1 MKSTR
6 STLALLSAT
15 SILALAAATTSFAQ
29 DGAAAP
35 AAEDD
40 TETVV
45 VTGIRASQ
53 KRAVSIKRD
62 AIQVV
67 DAISSEDIGK
77 FPDATISDSL
87 QRIPGVQ
94 VRREAGEAGAIN
106 IRGLPQVAT
115 FLNGEAFLGAN
126 SITNVQPNFGD
137 IPSQLMMGA
146 EVYKSATATQL
157 GAGITGTVNLKT
169 WKPFDFQDGLT
180 VAAAVEG
187 AYGSMTEEW
196 EPSAN
201 GLISWR
207 NDTFGVLL
215 SVAKSDTTAANSYN
229 GMNGNFGWAGKA
241 GESWA
246 FTQAVFDPVTGR
258 VNNGL
263 AFSTGDQNG
272 DGDTNDS
279 FISYQGWK
287 AMDKVTKRDR
297 TGVNLAAEWRIA
309 DGVKLNGEY
318 FYTEQT
324 QLNNEVGLVAESK
337 WSAWGWFTPLKTTDL
352 GYQDLFSV
360 QSALY
365 NVQRISSYTEVAR
378 FDSESQNL
386 SLTLTYD
393 KGGKLRYKARYLTA
407 KAEQANTNAYIDA
420 TLADQRQWGAGFGYY
435 PGSATPIATAPNG
448 YSGLVPITVNNPGN
462 GAAISFSGFDA
473 ARFGDLDN
481 YAIDAISSENNYDR
495 SADMNIF
502 RFDGNYAFADDVT
515 FDFGYRRSERSVD
528 NLAYDYLSP
537 LYKDQ
542 STAGPQNP
550 GGNGCLVKWKA
561 SDVVLNQSSACTA
574 GDGTNFY
581 TALAP
586 TTLASL
592 GSGVYMPISSFGDAS
607 GIPSG
612 YGINPEALENPF
624 AYVNGKFPGTVRWS
638 NPGGSYGVDL
648 TQSMTYLQM
657 NLNGELVLPF
667 KANFGVQIVDT
678 DLSVQQNLI
687 SPVSGQYGAAA
698 ADAGDVITNRSF
710 TDVLPSFNAVAD
722 INDSMKVRVG
732 YSKNMT
738 LLDLEQW
745 GGAKSLSYA
754 LDTNLNFIVIGGS
767 ESGNPTLDPWRSTNY
782 DISFEWYNAP
792 GSMLSVGAF
801 YVEVESFVVSGSRQ
815 SLEQDQTGGGSRI
828 VTLSTPSQ
836 GEGGVLKGLEFN
848 AKQAFTYLPGFWS
861 NFGIDANY
869 TYSPST
875 RPGKDLSGDDLE
887 FPDNSKHQTNLAI
900 WYQNGP
906 LQARIAHNYRSRRL
920 ASQNLLWGTQGL
932 NLYQAPTEYVDA
944 SVSYEF
950 TPGMT
955 AYLQASNITEEKET
969 YYMQWENQQAY
980 QNIYE
985 RRVMIG
991 LRAKF

>member
-1 MKSTR
+1 MKKITR
-6 STLALLSAT
+6 SPGALLSAVSLLAITVAT
-15 SILALAAATTSFAQ
+15 STFAQ
-29 DGAAAP
+29 EAPAP
-35 AAEDD
+35 AATASDV
-40 TETVV
+40 ETVV

-62 AIQVV
+62 AAQVV

-94 VRREAGEAGAIN
+94 VRREAGEAGAVN

-146 EVYKSATATQL
+146 EVYKSATASQL

-169 WKPFDFQDGLT
+169 WKPFDLQKGLT
-180 VAAAVEG
+180 VAGAVEG
-187 AYGSMTEEW
+187 TYGNQTKEW
-196 EPSAN
+196 EPTAN

-207 NDTFGVLL
+207 NDKFGVLL

-229 GMNGNFGWAGKA
+229 GLNGDYGWAGKA

-246 FTQAVFDPVTGR
+246 FTQAVYDPATGK

-279 FISYQGWK
+279 FIAYQGWK
-287 AMDKVTKRDR
+287 AMDKQTRRDR
-297 TGVNLAAEWRIA
+297 TGVNLAGEWRINESF
-309 DGVKLNGEY
+309 KLNAEY
-318 FYTEQT
+318 FHTEQT
-324 QLNNEVGLVAESK
+324 QWNNEVGLVAESK
-337 WSAWGWFTPLKTTDL
+337 WSSWGWFKPLKTTDV

-365 NVQRISSYTEVAR
+365 NVQRISSYTEVSR
-378 FDSESQNL
+378 FDSESDNF
-386 SLTLTYD
+386 SLTLNYD
-393 KGGKLRYKARYLTA
+393 NGGKLRYKARYLNA
-407 KAEQANTNAYIDA
+407 EAEQTRTNIYIDA
-420 TLADQRQWGAGFGYY
+420 TLADQRQWGAGLGYY
-435 PGSATPIATAPNG
+435 PGSSTPVATAPNG
-448 YSGLVPITVNNPGN
+448 YSGLVPITVNNPGD
-462 GAAISFSGFDA
+462 GAAISFEGFDA
-473 ARFGDLDN
+473 ARFGNLNN
-481 YAIDAISSENNYDR
+481 YAVDAISSENNYDR
-495 SADMNIF
+495 SADLEIF
-502 RFDGNYAFADDVT
+502 RFDGNYAFADDID
-515 FDFGYRRSERSVD
+515 FDFGYRRLDRSVD
-528 NLAYDYLSP
+528 NQAYDYLSP
-537 LYKDQ
+537 LYKAQ
-542 STAGPQNP
+542 SSAGPQNP

-561 SDVVLNQSSACTA
+561 SDVVLNQASACTA

-586 TTLASL
+586 TPLASL
-592 GSGVYMPISSFGDAS
+592 GSGVYMPISSFGDAA

-612 YGINPEALENPF
+612 YGINPEALSDPF
-624 AYVNGKFPGTVRWS
+624 GFVNGKFPGTVRWN

-648 TQSMTYLQM
+648 TQSMSYLQM
-657 NLNGELVLPF
+657 NLKGELVLPF

-678 DLSVQQNLI
+678 DLTVQQNL
-687 SPVSGQYGAAA
+687 VGAGGQYGASA
-698 ADAGDVITNRSF
+698 ADAGDTITSRSF
-710 TDVLPSFNAVAD
+710 TDVLPSFNVVAD
-722 INDSMKVRVG
+722 LNDSMKIRFG
-732 YSKNMT
+732 YAKNMT

-745 GGAKSLSYA
+745 GGAKSLTYA
-754 LDTNLNFIVIGGS
+754 LDTNGEFTVRGGS
-767 ESGNPTLDPWRSTNY
+767 ENGNPNLNPWRSTNY
-782 DISFEWYNAP
+782 DVSFEWYNAP

-801 YVEVESFVVSGSRQ
+801 YVEVESFVTSGSRQ
-815 SLEQDQTGGGSRI
+815 SLELDQTGGGSRV
-828 VTLSTPSQ
+828 VTLTTPVQ
-836 GEGGVLKGLEFN
+836 GAGGVLKGLEFN
-848 AKQAFTYLPGFWS
+848 AKQAFTYLPGIWS

-887 FPDNSKHQTNLAI
+887 FPDNSKHQTNLAL

-906 LQARIAHNYRSRRL
+906 LQARVAYNYRSRRL
-920 ASQNLLWGTQGL
+920 VSENLLWGTPGL
-932 NLYQAPTEYVDA
+932 NLYQSPTEYVDA

-950 TPGMT
+950 RPGLT
-955 AYLQASNITEEKET
+955 AYLQGSNLTEEKET

-980 QNIYE
+980 QNLYE
-985 RRVMIG
+985 RRVTVG